1 MIPENF
7 IFIRFFNKLFI
18 CQPFCFSLPLLFVP
32 ALALLKPGFQIQR
45 SRGHKNCAQSAKQ
58 FKLNTASSFPNI
70 VEGYYKKPMDF
81 VVLEGAVEISVSLGV
96 ADAIVDVV
104 ETGTTLKQ
112 AGLRIVG
119 EPLFRSN
126 AALFCNPQ
134 KTELEEV
141 NTLIRRIEGKLVA
154 QSYMM
159 IEYDC
164 PAELLQKACELTPG
178 LDAPTVTK
186 LHGREWYSVK
196 AMVPQ
201 EEANSIMDK
210 LWDAGARSILLF
222 GIKSARI

>member
-1 MIPENF
+1 MKVLDLPF
-7 IFIRFFNKLFI
+7 GGSKL
-18 CQPFCFSLPLLFVP
+18 CAAVPNESPVQSLEE
-32 ALALLKPGFQIQR
+32 LKDATI
-45 SRGHKNCAQSAKQ
+45 A
-58 FKLNTASSFPNI
+58 TSFPNI
-70 VEGYYKKPMDF
+70 VESYYKKKMDF

-96 ADAIVDVV
+96 ANAIVDVV

-112 AGLRIVG
+112 AGLRIIG

-126 AALFCNPQ
+126 AAIFCNPQ

-141 NTLIRRIEGKLVA
+141 NTLIRRIQGKLVA
-154 QSYMM
+154 QTYMM

-164 PAELLQKACELTPG
+164 PSELLSKACEMTPG

-196 AMVPQ
+196 AMVPR
-201 EEANSIMDK
+201 EEANAIMDK

-222 GIKSARI
+222 GIESARI

>member
-1 MIPENF
+1 ME
-7 IFIRFFNKLFI
+7 
-18 CQPFCFSLPLLFVP
+18 
-32 ALALLKPGFQIQR
+32 
-45 SRGHKNCAQSAKQ
+45 AK
-58 FKLNTASSFPNI
+58 KINLS
-70 VEGYYKKPMDF
+70 DF
-81 VVLEGAVEISVSLGV
+81 VLFGGGANGESYNHKQDPSLMLKLYFPGKIQQPLDEMLLARKV
-96 ADAIVDVV
+96 YEMGIPTPEPGEYV
-104 ETGTTLKQ
+104 ETEDGRF
-112 AGLRIVG
+112 GI
-119 EPLFRSN
+119 LF
-126 AALFCNPQ
+126 
-134 KTELEEV
+134 
-141 NTLIRRIEGKLVA
+141 RRIEGKLVA

-201 EEANSIMDK
+201 EEANAIMDK